1 MGIFISVEK
10 TIECVLIAVIYA
22 CLLVMISGKIL
33 GMMQSCAYVG
43 KKLVKWTR
51 RKNNMLMSRLS
62 LLTLASLLTYCILS
76 LCFSFVGQWSAVIG
90 LAAIVIFCFTYLY
103 ADAKHSVKSP
113 VTLTPR
119 LKRLYRVLWLV
130 LAILIYIV
138 VTLLNFA
145 DYVWGQVLFTSLKYV
160 VLTFFPVLLVPIVC
174 FANLICL
181 VYEKPKN
188 AKYIREARQK
198 LAASGATV
206 VGITGSYGKTSAK
219 NILSHLLDGDY
230 KVLSTPRSYN
240 TPLGIAR
247 ALNESEEE
255 FNLFIAEM
263 GARHVGDIEELCS
276 YFTPDYALITGICNQ
291 HLESFGSID
300 NIISE
305 KGKIIKAAKNFTCIA
320 PGCASLFTGEEGKI
334 KTADIVKDVLSDS
347 TGTQFTLT
355 LGGQDIC
362 VKTKL
367 LGEHSAYN
375 IGLCAL
381 LAYDLG
387 VSAEHIAERIASIE
401 YIEHR
406 LQPIVSNGVNIIDDG
421 YNSNI
426 IGARAALKV
435 LSTFGGRKIVV
446 TPGLVELG
454 ILEEEENRALGAQLV
469 GVDRVILVGETLV
482 GVISEGY
489 KEAGGDM
496 EKLTVVHTLT
506 DAQEELKGRLL
517 AGDTVLF
524 LNDLPDM
531 YI

>member
-1 MGIFISVEK
+1 MGIFISVGK

-22 CLLVMISGKIL
+22 SLLVMISGKIL
-33 GMMQSCAYVG
+33 GMLQSSAYVG
-43 KKLVKWTR
+43 KKLIKWTR

-62 LLTLASLLTYCILS
+62 LLTLSSLLTYCILS

-90 LAAIVIFCFTYLY
+90 LVAIVIFCFAYLY
-103 ADAKHSVKSP
+103 DDAKHSVRSP

-138 VTLLNFA
+138 VTLMNFA
-145 DYVWGQVLFTSLKYV
+145 DYVWGQTLFTSLKYV

-174 FANLICL
+174 FTNLLCL
-181 VYEKPKN
+181 VYEFPKN
-188 AKYIREARQK
+188 KKYVKKAKEK
-198 LAASGATV
+198 LKASGATV
-206 VGITGSYGKTSAK
+206 VGITGSFGKTSAK
-219 NILSHLLDGDY
+219 NILCQLLEGDY
-230 KVLSTPRSYN
+230 KVLATPRSYN

-247 ALNESEEE
+247 ALNENEEE
-255 FNLFIAEM
+255 VNLFIAEM

-276 YFTPDYALITGICNQ
+276 NFTPDYALITGICNQ
-291 HLESFGSID
+291 HLESFGSVE
-300 NIISE
+300 NIIKE
-305 KGKIIKAAKNFTCIA
+305 KGKIIAATKNFTCIS
-320 PGCASLFTGEEGKI
+320 PDCAQLFEGTEGKI
-334 KTADIVKDVLSDS
+334 KVADIVKDVVSDC
-347 TGTQFTLT
+347 TGTEFTLT
-355 LGGQDIC
+355 LGGKDVR

-381 LAYDLG
+381 LAYELG
-387 VSAEHIAERIASIE
+387 VSAENIAERIASVE

-426 IGARAALKV
+426 VGARAALKV
-435 LSTFGGRKIVV
+435 LSTFSGRKIVV

-454 ILEEEENRALGAQLV
+454 ILEEEENRALGAQLISA
-469 GVDRVILVGETLV
+469 DRVILVGETLV
-482 GVISEGY
+482 GVIFEGY
-489 KEAGGDM
+489 KEAGGDP
-496 EKLTVVHTLT
+496 EKVTIVHTLT
-506 DAQEELKGRLL
+506 DAQEELRGKL
-517 AGDTVLF
+517 AKGDTVLF